1 MKNIKIAELIAAE
14 EERQKNALE
23 LIPSENYAS
32 EDVREASGSIFTNK
46 YSEGYPGRRYYGG
59 QENTDKV
66 EILAIE
72 LAKKLYRA
80 DHANVQPHSGAQANQ
95 AVYWAWCNPG
105 DTILAMDYSH
115 GGHLTHGHSATA
127 LAKTFNFVQYGVKDL
142 ESGEID
148 FDELR
153 QLAIKF
159 KPKIILAGFSSYTKT
174 LEWEKFVTIGNE
186 VGAMLMADVSHIAG
200 LIAGGVLE
208 NPLDSGFH
216 VLTTTT
222 HKTLR
227 GPRGGLILSKG
238 KVGNPIKKISQ
249 ELGNLPTL
257 IDKSVFPGIQGGP
270 QMQTIAAK
278 AVAFEEALQP
288 EFKTYA
294 QQILD
299 NAKKLAE
306 ELQSLKFK
314 LVFGGTENHMILI
327 DVVESFGISGSEAQ
341 KMLEEVGITTNK
353 NIIPNDKSGA
363 FNPSGLRIGVPA
375 ITTIGAKVE
384 DMIVLAEL
392 LLRGL
397 TYSSELEKLKLR
409 EDVLEFRKNL
419 TE

>member
-1 MKNIKIAELIAAE
+1 
-14 EERQKNALE
+14 
-23 LIPSENYAS
+23 
-32 EDVREASGSIFTNK
+32 
-46 YSEGYPGRRYYGG
+46 
-59 QENTDKV
+59 
-66 EILAIE
+66 
-72 LAKKLYRA
+72 
-80 DHANVQPHSGAQANQ
+80 
-95 AVYWAWCNPG
+95 
-105 DTILAMDYSH
+105 
-115 GGHLTHGHSATA
+115 
-127 LAKTFNFVQYGVKDL
+127 
-142 ESGEID
+142 
-148 FDELR
+148 
-153 QLAIKF
+153 
-159 KPKIILAGFSSYTKT
+159 
-174 LEWEKFVTIGNE
+174 
-186 VGAMLMADVSHIAG
+186 MLMADVSHIAG

>member
-127 LAKTFNFVQYGVKDL
+127 LAKTFNFVQYGVKNL
-142 ESGEID
+142 ETGEID

-238 KVGNPIKKISQ
+238 KVGNPIKKISH

-294 QQILD
+294 KQILD

>member
-127 LAKTFNFVQYGVKDL
+127 LAKTFNFVQYGVKNL
-142 ESGEID
+142 ETGEID

>member
-14 EERQKNALE
+14 EERQKNTLE

-32 EDVREASGSIFTNK
+32 EDVRDASGSIFTNK

>member
-208 NPLDSGFH
+208 NPLDLGFH

-397 TYSSELEKLKLR
+397 TYSSELEKLKLK
-409 EDVLEFRKNL
+409 EEVLKFRKKLDN
-419 TE
+419 

>member
-327 DVVESFGISGSEAQ
+327 DVVDSFEISGSEAQ

>member
-127 LAKTFNFVQYGVKDL
+127 LAKTFNFVQYGVKNL
-142 ESGEID
+142 ETGEID

-208 NPLDSGFH
+208 NPLDLGFH

>member
-208 NPLDSGFH
+208 NPLDLGFH

>member
-174 LEWEKFVTIGNE
+174 LDWKKFVEIGNE

-208 NPLDSGFH
+208 NPLDLGFH

-249 ELGNLPTL
+249 ELENLPTL